1 MSVKYVA
8 GEFSVNTTVRS
19 SFATT
24 PGSGVASMYFLIDG
38 ASWPASANPSQNCL
52 KPAMRSWK
60 SGRPPNGWAGLQLRL
75 TPITASAAVTWR
87 GGLVFH
93 CTPCLMVSVYVLP
106 SALTPPFSVVGSAS
120 AMSGCAVSFLA
131 GSAGKSKNWRLR
143 SRITEYPAE

>member
-19 SFATT
+19 SFAMT

-52 KPAMRSWK
+52 KPAIRSWK
-60 SGRPPNGWAGLQLRL
+60 SGRPPNGCAGLQLRL

-93 CTPCLMVSVYVLP
+93 CAPCLMVIVYVLP
-106 SALTPPFSVVGSAS
+106 SALMPPLSVVGSCS
-120 AMSGCAVSFLA
+120 ARSGTALSLVA
-131 GSAGKSKNWRLR
+131 GSAGYANS
-143 SRITEYPAE
+143 SRW